1 MTRIFILQFPYNSSN
16 MSKINIAIADD
27 YKIFRE
33 GVKKCIAGDKS
44 LLVIQE
50 ADNGEDLINAFNV
63 LLPDVV
69 IMDLKMPIM
78 DGMEATQIIRKKY
91 PSVKVLVVTMYD
103 DDKFIIHLMEIGAN
117 GYLLKNAEPD
127 EIRKAIYAVH
137 ENGYYFNDLVNKA
150 LLKKLVMKTNI
161 KPSFNQN
168 VELTERELEVLK
180 YICEEKTASEIAKE
194 IFLSPRSVEGIRQ
207 RLIEKIGVRNTA
219 GLVMFAVKNQLV
231 S

>member
-1 MTRIFILQFPYNSSN
+1 MT
-16 MSKINIAIADD
+16 KINIAIADD

-33 GVKKCIAGDKS
+33 GVKKCISGDKA
-44 LLVIQE
+44 LHVILE
-50 ADNGEDLINAFNV
+50 ADNGEDLINGFGDP
-63 LLPDVV
+63 LPDVI

-78 DGMEATQIIRKKY
+78 DGMEATQIIRKKH
-91 PSVKVLVVTMYD
+91 PSIKVLVVTMYD

-127 EIRKAIYAVH
+127 EIRKAIYSVY

-150 LLKKLVMKTNI
+150 LLKKLVIKANL
-161 KPSFNQN
+161 KPSFKQD
-168 VELTERELEVLK
+168 VDLTEREMEVLK
-180 YICEEKTASEIAKE
+180 MICEEKTATEIAKE

-207 RLIEKIGVRNTA
+207 RLIDKIGVRNTA

-231 S
+231 N

>member
-1 MTRIFILQFPYNSSN
+1 
-16 MSKINIAIADD
+16 MSKIKIAIADD
-27 YKIFRE
+27 YKIFRDGLKVSLSQDE
-33 GVKKCIAGDKS
+33 DLDIIA
-44 LLVIQE
+44 E
-50 ADNGEDLINAFNV
+50 ADNGEDIIASIEKIK
-63 LLPDVV
+63 PDVI

-91 PSVKVLVVTMYD
+91 ADIKILVVSMYD

-117 GYLLKNAEPD
+117 GYLLKNADPA
-127 EIRKAIYAVH
+127 EILKGIHSVY
-137 ENGYYFNDLVNKA
+137 ENGYYFNDIVNKA
-150 LLKKLVMKTNI
+150 LLKKLVLKGNI

-180 YICEEKTASEIAKE
+180 LVCEEKTATEIGKE

-219 GLVMFAVKNQLV
+219 GLVMFAVKNSIV